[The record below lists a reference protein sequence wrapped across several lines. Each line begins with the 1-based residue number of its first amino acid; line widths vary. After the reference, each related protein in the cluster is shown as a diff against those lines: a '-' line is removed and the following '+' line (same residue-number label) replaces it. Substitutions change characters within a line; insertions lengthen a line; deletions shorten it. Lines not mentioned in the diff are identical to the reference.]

1 VTPPA
6 RTEEEPV
13 YRRVKGAILDRIR
26 TGEWRPGQRIPSET
40 ELAEAFGC
48 ARMTV
53 HRSLRE
59 LADAGVVERRR
70 RAGTRVALQ
79 EGRNILFDI
88 PRIDLQIT
96 RMGAAYRYEAVRR
109 EIVRPPPAVRA
120 QLGLSPRRDALH
132 VLCLHRADGAP
143 FQLEDR
149 WINLDTVPG
158 ARDADLATEPPGCWL
173 LADVAWSDA
182 EHVMSAAN
190 ATEEEARLLDLPG
203 GDALYVVE
211 RRTWSGGRVV
221 TYARFSHPG
230 RRYRLRTAI
239 IPRPETEQAGR

>member
-1 VTPPA
+1 MTTPA
-6 RTEEEPV
+6 RTEEQPV
-13 YRRVKGAILDRIR
+13 YQRVKGAILDRIR
-26 TGEWRPGQRIPSET
+26 AGEWRPGQRIPSET

-59 LADAGVVERRR
+59 LANEGVVERRR

-88 PRIDLQIT
+88 PRIDLQIAQ
-96 RMGAAYRYEAVRR
+96 MGAAYRYEAVRR
-109 EIVRPPPAVRA
+109 EVVRPPPAVRA
-120 QLGLSPRRDALH
+120 QLGLPPRRDALH
-132 VLCLHRADGAP
+132 VLCLHHANDAP

-149 WINLDTVPG
+149 WINLDTAPG
-158 ARDADLATEPPGCWL
+158 ARGADLAAEPPGHWL
-173 LADVAWSDA
+173 LANVAWSDA

-190 ATEEEARLLDLPG
+190 ATEEEARLLDLSG
-203 GDALYVVE
+203 RDALYVVE

-230 RRYRLRTAI
+230 RYYRLRTAI
-239 IPRPETEQAGR
+239 NPRKETE